1 MLNGKTALVTGGSRG
16 IGAAIALKLASNHA
30 AVAIVYAGNSAAAEK
45 VRDEINAGG
54 GKCIAYQCDVADFEQ
69 TAALVSNVIADL
81 GGIDILVNNAG
92 IVKDGLVLSMKEK
105 DFDAVISTNLKG
117 AFNMIKHTYS
127 HFMKKRSG
135 RIINITSVVGLTGNA
150 GQANYAASKAGL
162 VGLTKSVAKELG
174 GRNVLC
180 NAVAPGYIETD
191 MTGSL
196 SEKVK
201 ESFVGAI
208 PMKRPGTP
216 EEVAN
221 VVLFLASG
229 LSGYMTGE
237 VLRVDGGLAM

>member
-1 MLNGKTALVTGGSRG
+1 MLSGKTALVTGGSRG
-16 IGAAIALKLASNHA
+16 IGAAIAMKLAANHA

-45 VRDEINAGG
+45 VRDQINADGG
-54 GKCIAYQCDVADFEQ
+54 RCIAYQCDVADFEQ
-69 TAALVSNVIADL
+69 TASLVSQVIADL

-92 IVKDGLVLSMKEK
+92 IVRDGLVLSMKEK
-105 DFDAVISTNLKG
+105 DFDAVVSTNLKG

-127 HFMKKRSG
+127 HFMKKRNG
-135 RIINITSVVGLTGNA
+135 RIINITSVVGITGNA

-162 VGLTKSVAKELG
+162 IGLTKSVAKELG

-196 SEKVK
+196 SEKIK
-201 ESFVGAI
+201 ENFVGAI

-216 EEVAN
+216 EEVAD
-221 VVLFLASG
+221 VVLFLASS

>member
-1 MLNGKTALVTGGSRG
+1 MLQGKTALVTGGSRG
-16 IGAAIALKLASNHA
+16 IGAAIALKLAANHA
-30 AVAIVYAGNSAAAEK
+30 DVAIVYAGNSAAAEK

-54 GKCIAYQCDVADFEQ
+54 GRCLAYQCDVSDFEQ
-69 TAALVSNVIADL
+69 TAALVSHVIADL

-92 IVKDGLVLSMKEK
+92 IVKDGLILSMKEK
-105 DFDAVISTNLKG
+105 DFDAVVSTNLKG
-117 AFNMIKHTYS
+117 AFNMIKHTYL

-162 VGLTKSVAKELG
+162 IGLTKSVAKELG

-196 SEKVK
+196 SDKVK

-208 PMKRPGTP
+208 PLKRPGTP
-216 EEVAN
+216 EEVAD